1 MNWLISSYIAT
12 EPDFETFISFTN
24 TVAAN
29 PSTFRHLDVLEVRFR
44 IHGNSLNTSD
54 SLLALAL
61 ELKRCFAHVTALTTL
76 ILHLQGDA
84 SFDNVMENAFHQL
97 DTTLAQQMHP
107 TIKKFRLEYS
117 GLSLS
122 SVSPELGALEE
133 ERLKRNVVACFPT
146 LRKQD
151 GFEFYLALKIVQREF
166 DTSRGPTTEVLVRPM
181 RTHYS

>member
-1 MNWLISSYIAT
+1 MEA
-12 EPDFETFISFTN
+12 DFETFISFTN

-44 IHGNSLNTSD
+44 IQENSLD
-54 SLLALAL
+54 SLLTLAL
-61 ELKRCFAHVTALTTL
+61 ELNRCFAHVTALTTL

-84 SFDNVMENAFHQL
+84 SFDNGMETAFHQL

-117 GLSLS
+117 VLSLS

-133 ERLKRNVVACFPT
+133 ARLKQNVVACFPT

-151 GFEFYLALKIVQREF
+151 GFEFYLALTIFRREF
-166 DTSRGPTTEVLVRPM
+166 DTSGGPTTEVLVRPM
-181 RTHYS
+181 RSHYS

>member
-1 MNWLISSYIAT
+1 MEA
-12 EPDFETFISFTN
+12 DFETFISFTN

-29 PSTFRHLDVLEVRFR
+29 PATFRHLDVLEVRFR
-44 IHGNSLNTSD
+44 IHENSLNTSD

-61 ELKRCFAHVTALTTL
+61 ELKRCFAHVTALNTL

-84 SFDNVMENAFHQL
+84 SFDNIMETAFHQL
-97 DTTLAQQMHP
+97 DATLAQQMHP

-117 GLSLS
+117 VLSLS

-133 ERLKRNVVACFPT
+133 ARLEQNIVACFTT

-151 GFEFYLALKIVQREF
+151 GFEFYLALTIFRREF
-166 DTSRGPTTEVLVRPM
+166 DTSRGPTTEVLFRPM
-181 RTHYS
+181 RSHYS